1 MKKRIYLVI
10 ALSII
15 TMLVAVTCANAQTS
29 LTSGNGG
36 QYAEN
41 GSVKLEFGGLISGRL
56 VWLKVWNKQN
66 GTADVRVTNGTDVTV
81 SGIPA
86 YSYDTIHIIVPTNLQ
101 IKAKALTNLGG
112 TDFGWVEL
120 DVPASSLPATILS
133 IKVAKIRIQRIK
145 H

>member
-1 MKKRIYLVI
+1 MKRRIGIICMMSII
-10 ALSII
+10 ALMCSI
-15 TMLVAVTCANAQTS
+15 VCAHAQTTLS
-29 LTSGNGG
+29 TGNGG

-66 GTADVRVTNGTDVTV
+66 GTADIRVTNGTDVTV

-86 YSYDTIHIIVPTNLQ
+86 HSYDTIHIVVPTDFK

-120 DVPASSLPATILS
+120 YVPASSLPATILS
-133 IKVAKIRIQRIK
+133 IKVTKIRIQRTK